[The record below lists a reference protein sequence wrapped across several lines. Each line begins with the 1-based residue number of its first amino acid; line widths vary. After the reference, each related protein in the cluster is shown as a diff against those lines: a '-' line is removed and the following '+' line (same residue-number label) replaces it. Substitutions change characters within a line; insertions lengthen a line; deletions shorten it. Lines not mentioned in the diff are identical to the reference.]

1 MNKICGTCK
10 NEFPKT
16 KHYFFVRKIK
26 QYNTQGELKIYDSF
40 RSDCIKCHGIKFGKR
55 RIKKRCE
62 ELGCN
67 LSGYK
72 ENWKKQYTETR
83 TIDSDAKE
91 KLSEGQYNH
100 YLNLLKDN
108 LVWDYEGYLK
118 RVKKSKKETIKRL
131 VNEVLSKQKY
141 FTKEDK
147 RLALRMYSRDESS
160 RLTDSYI
167 ANRLMRKKIKEL
179 TPEIIKTK
187 RLTIQLKRELKKNN
201 IKIK

>member
-1 MNKICGTCK
+1 M
-10 NEFPKT
+10 
-16 KHYFFVRKIK
+16 
-26 QYNTQGELKIYDSF
+26 
-40 RSDCIKCHGIKFGKR
+40 
-55 RIKKRCE
+55 
-62 ELGCN
+62 
-67 LSGYK
+67 
-72 ENWKKQYTETR
+72 
-83 TIDSDAKE
+83 
-91 KLSEGQYNH
+91 
-100 YLNLLKDN
+100 KD
-108 LVWDYEGYLK
+108 YLK